1 MVSIHANRMFA
12 LYQSSLPKDI
22 IDIINKTI
30 KDDASSVIAN
40 YWWSK
45 NKELKNAF
53 DEYYRQT
60 KYYTITQQDIN
71 LIYTLK
77 RSMKNKCI
85 QLDYTFWHKV
95 LERMYERFYVSKT
108 VIIGDCTFNQE
119 TDGEIIVYF
128 GNLLLDLLMLTD
140 KQSKLN

>member
-1 MVSIHANRMFA
+1 
-12 LYQSSLPKDI
+12 
-22 IDIINKTI
+22 
-30 KDDASSVIAN
+30 
-40 YWWSK
+40 
-45 NKELKNAF
+45 
-53 DEYYRQT
+53 
-60 KYYTITQQDIN
+60 
-71 LIYTLK
+71 
-77 RSMKNKCI
+77 MKNKCI